1 VNTFGDLGDD
11 EVDEEWDAAW
21 EAYARGAETSSSA
34 PPAPLRAVLRLPAG
48 LVEVRGEVSDEVLGH
63 FVDLQVDPAAPTVA
77 AAPSVAAD
85 APTLDDGGRGS
96 VAVLTVRPGATDDD
110 WHLELSM
117 GASRTGTAG
126 TGAPTSTSAGTVAGP
141 DAARAGTEELP
152 PVSRGSGDSELV
164 DGIVAALERCSSTVD
179 PGHLHLDAACV
190 DLAGVGVVLCGE
202 DRDARDLLL
211 TALLARPGAAYLT
224 SDDVVAQPGTRTVT
238 GTPMPFRVPGAAA
251 PVPASTLAPIVSH
264 CLVGVIVVLDGAEAG
279 VRPLEHAAAVELLA
293 EHVRSTTSAPGLRME
308 LLPGMVA
315 GATCTALG
323 DTPVDDAVGAIA
335 ALGPPERR
343 ALVVPFVDDRV
354 DPPGNR
360 RGRRAAPERPPVQR
374 MARFDRGAVLD
385 DGVTIRAIPSAQADE
400 FERRVLPSLGERC
413 RPEAFGLANCPI
425 GPVAREAW
433 QGMSILDDLGGSTA
447 SGAEQGADESRDAA
461 VTSNGPDEDGAP
473 RGELPTGVAAELLS
487 RNLIE
492 SDDAQRARVAE
503 RHIRARGRTE
513 QAVRVVQQLLDVAE
527 RIGVE
532 PVVVGA
538 LVQAFDGPL
547 PEHFTDVDRVD
558 LLVRKEH
565 LDELTEEL
573 ETRGWVLEA
582 RSLSV
587 SSHVVG
593 SERRLHHPDQP
604 TVHVELH
611 RTLASGP
618 FGELVD
624 PEEFHR
630 DAVPFRLGDRWA
642 RSLRPEHRFVH
653 ACLQADRVDA
663 SEGLAE
669 LRDVVSSAPRVDER
683 MAQAME
689 CSARWGATTSV
700 LAVVRHADARLP
712 GVPARLAA
720 RSTSDGGRSARRRR
734 RRLPRA

>member
-1 VNTFGDLGDD
+1 MNTFGDLGDD
-11 EVDEEWDAAW
+11 AVDEEWDAAW
-21 EAYARGAETSSSA
+21 EAYARGAETSSAA

-48 LVEVRGEVSDEVLGH
+48 LVELRGEVSDEVLGH
-63 FVDLQVDPAAPTVA
+63 FVDLHVDPPASPAGPETA
-77 AAPSVAAD
+77 L
-85 APTLDDGGRGS
+85 LDDVADGA
-96 VAVLTVRPGATDDD
+96 VAVLTVRPGATDGG
-110 WHLELSM
+110 WHLELSVA
-117 GASRTGTAG
+117 GASPSTDHRAGDEPPLPRG
-126 TGAPTSTSAGTVAGP
+126 TG
-141 DAARAGTEELP
+141 DA
-152 PVSRGSGDSELV
+152 ELV
-164 DGIVAALERCSSTVD
+164 DGIVAALERCSAIAD

-190 DLAGVGVVLCGE
+190 DLDGVGVLLCGE

-211 TALLARPGAAYLT
+211 AALLARPGAAYLS

-238 GTPMPFRVPGAAA
+238 GAPMPFRVPGATA

-264 CLVGVIVVLDGAEAG
+264 CLVGVIVVLDGADG
-279 VRPLEHAAAVELLA
+279 GLRHVEHATAVELVA

-308 LLPGMVA
+308 LLPGLVA

-335 ALGPPERR
+335 ALRAPERR

-354 DPPGNR
+354 DPPATRRNR
-360 RGRRAAPERPPVQR
+360 RDVPPRPPVQR
-374 MARFDRGAVLD
+374 MARFDRTAVLD
-385 DGVTIRAIPSAQADE
+385 DGTTLRSLSASEADE
-400 FERRVLPSLGERC
+400 FERRILPSLGERC
-413 RPEAFGLANCPI
+413 RPEAFGLANCPT

-433 QGMSILDDLGGSTA
+433 QGMSILDDA
-447 SGAEQGADESRDAA
+447 SGSEPGAREPGGGQDATEASDEGRDGDR
-461 VTSNGPDEDGAP
+461 TT

-487 RNLIE
+487 RNLID
-492 SDDAQRARVAE
+492 SDDAQRARVTE
-503 RHIRARGRTE
+503 RHVRARERTE
-513 QAVRVVQQLLDVAE
+513 QAVEAVQRLLDVAE
-527 RIGVE
+527 RIGVA

-573 ETRGWVLEA
+573 EAQGWVLEA
-582 RSLSV
+582 RPLTM
-587 SSHVVG
+587 SSHAAG
-593 SERRLHHPDQP
+593 SERRLHHRDRPA
-604 TVHVELH
+604 VHVELH

-663 SEGLAE
+663 SEGIAE

-712 GVPARLAA
+712 GLPARLAA
-720 RSTSDGGRSARRRR
+720 RSASDGGRSARRRR
-734 RRLPRA
+734 RRVPRA